1 MLIPAIVA
9 VVLGHKALG
18 QIRRSNGSLGGGGLA
33 VGGLVTGYIGIL
45 LGIVSI
51 LGMMAA
57 LILPALSAAQEAAT
71 SNSMR
76 IASAKQQ
83 IKNLASAVDIF
94 EVDTGTYPASLN
106 ALLTNPGVNGWDGPY
121 MKGNSI
127 PNDPWGVP
135 YQYSTSG
142 NGYDIKSPG
151 PAGKNTPISL
161 ND

>member
-1 MLIPAIVA
+1 MNKQQKKMSLARGFTLVEVLLVIV
-9 VVLGHKALG
+9 
-18 QIRRSNGSLGGGGLA
+18 I
-33 VGGLVTGYIGIL
+33 IGIL
-45 LGIVSI
+45 
-51 LGMMAA
+51 AA
-57 LILPALSAAQEAAT
+57 IAVPNFAGKTDKA
-71 SNSMR
+71 R
-76 IASAKQQ
+76 VASAKSQ

-94 EVDTGTYPASLN
+94 EVDTGTYPSTLQG
-106 ALLTNPGVNGWDGPY
+106 LITNPGVNSWDGPY

-135 YQYSTSG
+135 YQYSSSG

>member
-1 MLIPAIVA
+1 LNVQAAGAVERKEHMNKQQKKMSLARGFTLVEVLLVIV
-9 VVLGHKALG
+9 
-18 QIRRSNGSLGGGGLA
+18 I
-33 VGGLVTGYIGIL
+33 IGIL
-45 LGIVSI
+45 
-51 LGMMAA
+51 AA
-57 LILPALSAAQEAAT
+57 IAVPNFAGKTDKA
-71 SNSMR
+71 R
-76 IASAKQQ
+76 VASAKSQ

-94 EVDTGTYPASLN
+94 EVDTGTYPSTLQG
-106 ALLTNPGVNGWDGPY
+106 LITNPGVNSWDGPY

-135 YQYSTSG
+135 YQYSSSG

>member
-1 MLIPAIVA
+1 MNMQQKQSRRATGFTLVEVILVIV
-9 VVLGHKALG
+9 
-18 QIRRSNGSLGGGGLA
+18 I
-33 VGGLVTGYIGIL
+33 IGIL
-45 LGIVSI
+45 
-51 LGMMAA
+51 AA
-57 LILPALSAAQEAAT
+57 VAVPNFAGKTDKA
-71 SNSMR
+71 R
-76 IASAKQQ
+76 IASAKSQ

-151 PAGKNTPISL
+151 PAGKNKPISL

>member
-1 MLIPAIVA
+1 MNVQAAGAVERKEHMNKQQKKMSLARGFTLVEVLLVIV
-9 VVLGHKALG
+9 
-18 QIRRSNGSLGGGGLA
+18 I
-33 VGGLVTGYIGIL
+33 IGIL
-45 LGIVSI
+45 
-51 LGMMAA
+51 AA
-57 LILPALSAAQEAAT
+57 IAVPNFAGKTDKA
-71 SNSMR
+71 R
-76 IASAKQQ
+76 VASAKSQ

-94 EVDTGTYPASLN
+94 EVDTGTYPSTLQG
-106 ALLTNPGVNGWDGPY
+106 LITNPGVNSWDGPY

-135 YQYSTSG
+135 YQYSSSG